1 MIPSTWREHRRE
13 DDDELLGYIA
23 PTEEDFQARTLFGY
37 PVGAVSSQGK
47 AEQTLES
54 IGLSY
59 LAERW
64 LLSIDGRDEPVRVQ
78 IVEVTPVKVTV
89 KSVDYG
95 YEDDYGTA
103 FTLDVPILPDR
114 LRPERSL
121 A

>member
-1 MIPSTWREHRRE
+1 MIPTGWREHRRE
-13 DDDELLGYIA
+13 DDDELLGHIA
-23 PTEEDFQARTLFGY
+23 PTDEAFQARTVFGY
-37 PVGAVSSQGK
+37 PMGAVSGQGK

-59 LAERW
+59 LAELW
-64 LLSIDGRDEPVRVQ
+64 SLSIDGRDEPITVQ

-95 YEDDYGTA
+95 YEGDYETV
-103 FTLDVPILPDR
+103 FTLDVPILPGR

-121 A
+121 T